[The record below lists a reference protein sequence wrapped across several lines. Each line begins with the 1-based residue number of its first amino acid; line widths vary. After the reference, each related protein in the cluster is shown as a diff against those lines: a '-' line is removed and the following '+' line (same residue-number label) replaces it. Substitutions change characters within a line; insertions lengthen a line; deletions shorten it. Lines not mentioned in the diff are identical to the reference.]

1 MYRRARA
8 GTAIDRTREW
18 REREVRRGSLMTPTR
33 LLKYTAALVTLA
45 IWTACAGGSAVA
57 PSNIASNL
65 RYIGRTAFVNGRPV
79 TAARP
84 NLSAVP
90 RYAAIPPDRRRGDKK
105 FEYVINS
112 TARLPASSTIRKA
125 LIRSVR
131 SMTLAAK
138 AARTSSS
145 AMARK
150 PSGSSR
156 RITRSRSTGFPTSP
170 SRRSLF
176 LTVVCRRAAP

>member
-1 MYRRARA
+1 
-8 GTAIDRTREW
+8 
-18 REREVRRGSLMTPTR
+18 MTPTR

-112 TARLPASSTIRKA
+112 YGSFAGIFNYPKGVNQVGTIDDVGGQGCTNVLFGYGKKTFWIVAAYNQITEYRVPHKP
-125 LIRSVR
+125 IK
-131 SMTLAAK
+131 TLAVSDGSMP
-138 AARTSSS
+138 SSC
-145 AMARK
+145 AM
-150 PSGSSR
+150 
-156 RITRSRSTGFPTSP
+156 
-170 SRRSLF
+170 
-176 LTVVCRRAAP
+176 